1 MDASIEHQMT
11 EIYCFVDDY
20 LRARPALSGWRR
32 SPHSS
37 PRFTDAE
44 VITIALLQGPLGVA
58 SLKKAYRM
66 VAKNWRSA
74 FPRLPSYAQWIGRLH
89 QLTRQVGALLEATCG
104 HGAAEARLYLMD
116 SKPIPLCH
124 ALRHGR
130 VRLLREDGARF
141 GKSSKGWFF
150 GFKLHAVRHIAGRVM
165 SLILTPANW
174 DDRDPALAL
183 CLATE
188 GGAALG
194 DQGYRGEEVAAAALA
209 EAEVLLLT
217 VADGGGRGERRR
229 ALLSSVRERVE
240 TTFSLLWGRFV
251 DRVFSRSWAGLWST
265 IKLKLLH
272 YNLAHAGVLTV

>member
-1 MDASIEHQMT
+1 MTESIEHQMT

-20 LRARPALSGWRR
+20 LSAHPALSGWRR

-37 PRFTDAE
+37 PRFTDSE

-74 FPRLPSYAQWIGRLH
+74 FPHLPSYAQCVNRLH
-89 QLTRQVGALLEATCG
+89 RLTRQAGVLLCATCG
-104 HGAAEARLYLMD
+104 HDATDARLYLMD

-141 GKSSKGWFF
+141 GKTSKGWFF

-165 SLILTPANW
+165 NIILTPANW

-183 CLATE
+183 QE
-188 GGAALG
+188 GVDGGVTIADL
-194 DQGYRGEEVAAAALA
+194 GYRGPTAP
-209 EAEVLLLT
+209 
-217 VADGGGRGERRR
+217 RIWKRPRCCCSR
-229 ALLSSVRERVE
+229 E
-240 TTFSLLWGRFV
+240 TTRRSGSSCSRRCGRA
-251 DRVFSRSWAGLWST
+251 SRRCSVNGGISSST
-265 IKLKLLH
+265 GCLAARGTGSGIRSSSRCCIKTWFM
-272 YNLAHAGVLTV
+272 LASCQPDSNS